1 MRLQP
6 SCSLRCVRHITRKGE
21 PMFQEEVIGDHG
33 KGEGKCHVMGL
44 CQHILLTGQR
54 WGSNINLCLCC
65 CVRLSFWEIG

>member
-1 MRLQP
+1 
-6 SCSLRCVRHITRKGE
+6 
-21 PMFQEEVIGDHG
+21 MFQEEVIGDHG